1 MHFALHIQR
10 ERAAVGVVQRVLRF
24 AVCLVGQLR
33 IVCHR
38 QFVGVAHVH
47 VRRNQRIAV
56 HVYIGRAQHIV
67 IHHNRSRR
75 GFPFAAVRAAC
86 VVGAA
91 QVKRVFA
98 RAHFNALNQLFFA
111 VADGDEFFA
120 FAADQPW
127 VCHFNFLIVVTAVQ
141 VNLGAQVFQRVFL
154 VVLRNQRRIEVAI
167 SRRLAVAAFGAV
179 HACNQG
185 ARHQA
190 VVFQLVGAVSVHR
203 QRVAVAIRIV
213 FAARGQNRGVA
224 A

>member
-1 MHFALHIQR
+1 MVCQGGGIHCAVDNVKLFGMAVGGNGHFA
-10 ERAAVGVVQRVLRF
+10 
-24 AVCLVGQLR
+24 
-33 IVCHR
+33 
-38 QFVGVAHVH
+38 
-47 VRRNQRIAV
+47 
-56 HVYIGRAQHIV
+56 
-67 IHHNRSRR
+67 
-75 GFPFAAVRAAC
+75 
-86 VVGAA
+86 
-91 QVKRVFA
+91 A

-154 VVLRNQRRIEVAI
+154 VVLRNQRRIKVAI

-185 ARHQA
+185 AHHQA

>member
-1 MHFALHIQR
+1 LRGATGHAGVYRAARQQARVVVQYFAARVLVVCQGGRHRAVDDVKLFGMAVGGNGHFA
-10 ERAAVGVVQRVLRF
+10 
-24 AVCLVGQLR
+24 
-33 IVCHR
+33 
-38 QFVGVAHVH
+38 
-47 VRRNQRIAV
+47 
-56 HVYIGRAQHIV
+56 
-67 IHHNRSRR
+67 
-75 GFPFAAVRAAC
+75 
-86 VVGAA
+86 
-91 QVKRVFA
+91 A
-98 RAHFNALNQLFFA
+98 RAPFNAFNQLFFA

-185 ARHQA
+185 ACHQA